1 MALGGGI
8 WTTQNKVLPGS
19 YINFISVAS
28 ADAKLSDRGYAT
40 MPLEELDWGPDGEIF
55 EVTADDFKTRS
66 LNIFGYDYLHEKLK
80 GIRDLFAYAKT
91 LYAYRLTSGG
101 AKASCDY
108 ASAKYSGT
116 RGNDL
121 KVVIAKN
128 ADDTEKFDVTTYIG
142 TSKLGTQTVATAAEL
157 KDDDFFVWKKSAQL
171 AATAGTTMTGGTNG
185 EVTGESYQAYLDLA
199 ESYSFNAMGIV
210 TSDETVKKLAMNFV
224 KRMRDD
230 VGVKFQLVLHN
241 APADFEGVI
250 NVKNTISDDD
260 WAKESAVYWVT
271 GASAGCAVNASNT
284 NRKYD
289 GEFTID
295 CSYTQTQL
303 TKAIQA
309 GEFTFHRVGSDVR
322 VLEDINSFVSF
333 VDEKNELFSD
343 NQTIRVIDQI
353 ANDDA
358 VLFNTKYLGKVPN
371 DEGGRISLWND
382 FVKARKK
389 LQEIRAIENFSDS
402 DVVVSQGDTKKS
414 VLVTQQITVVNAMT
428 HLYMTVKVV

>member
-28 ADAKLSDRGYAT
+28 ADAKLSERGYAT
-40 MPLEELDWGPDGEIF
+40 MPLEELDWGPEGEIF
-55 EVTADDFKTRS
+55 EVTVDDFKTRA
-66 LNIFGYDYLHEKLK
+66 LHIFGYDYLHAKLK
-80 GIRDLFAYAKT
+80 GLRDLFAYAKT

-101 AKASCDY
+101 VKAACDY
-108 ASAKYSGT
+108 ATAKYSGT

-128 ADDTEKFDVTTYIG
+128 ADDAEKWDVTTYIG
-142 TSKLGTQTVATAAEL
+142 TSKLGTQTAATAAEL
-157 KDDDFFVWKKSAQL
+157 LDDDFFVWKKDAVL
-171 AATAGTTMTGGTNG
+171 AATAGTSLTGGTNG
-185 EVTGESYQAYLDLA
+185 DVTGEAYQAYLDQA
-199 ESYSFNAMGIV
+199 ESYSFNTMGIA
-210 TSDETVKKLAMNFV
+210 TSDETIKKLAINYV
-224 KRMRDD
+224 NRLRDD
-230 VGVKFQLVLHN
+230 VGVKFQLVLHH
-241 APADFEGVI
+241 APADAVGVI
-250 NVKNTISDDD
+250 DVKNDVSDED

-295 CSYTQTQL
+295 CNYTQTQL
-303 TKAIQA
+303 IKAIQA

-322 VLEDINSFVSF
+322 VLEDINSFITF
-333 VDEKNELFSD
+333 TDEQNELFAD

-371 DEGGRISLWND
+371 DEAGRISLWND
-382 FVKARKK
+382 YVKARKA
-389 LQEIRAIENFSDS
+389 LQEIRAIENFADT
-402 DVVVSQGDTKKS
+402 DVTVSQGSTKKS
-414 VLVTQQITVVNAMT
+414 VLVTQKITVVNAMT

>member
-19 YINFISVAS
+19 YINFVSVAS
-28 ADAKLSDRGYAT
+28 ADARLSERGYAT
-40 MPLEELDWGPDGEIF
+40 MPLEGLDWGPDGEIF
-55 EVTADDFKTRS
+55 EVTADDFKTRA

-80 GIRDLFAYAKT
+80 GLRDLFAYAQT
-91 LYAYRLTSGG
+91 LYAYRLSSGG
-101 AKASCDY
+101 IKAECDF
-108 ASAKYSGT
+108 AAAKYSGT

-121 KVVIAKN
+121 KVVITKN
-128 ADDTEKFDVTTYIG
+128 ADDTEKFDVITYLG
-142 TSKLGTQTVATAAEL
+142 TSKLGTQTVETAAEL
-157 KDDDFFVWKKSAQL
+157 TDDDFFIWKKDAEL
-171 AATAGTTMTGGTNG
+171 VATAGTTLSGGTNG
-185 EVTGESYQAYLDLA
+185 EVTGDSYQAYLDLA
-199 ESYSFNAMGIV
+199 ESYSFNVMGIV
-210 TSDETVKKLAMNFV
+210 TSDETVKKLAINFV

-241 APADFEGVI
+241 APADYEGVI
-250 NVKNTISDDD
+250 NVKNTTSDED
-260 WAKESAVYWVT
+260 WEKESAVYWVT
-271 GASAGCAVNASNT
+271 GASAGCVVNASNT
-284 NRKYD
+284 NREYD

-295 CSYTQTQL
+295 CNYTQTQL
-303 TKAIQA
+303 IKAIQA
-309 GEFTFHRVGSDVR
+309 GEFIFHRVGSDVR
-322 VLEDINSFVSF
+322 VLEDINSFISF
-333 VDEKNELFSD
+333 EDDKNELFAD

-382 FVKARKK
+382 FVKARKA

-402 DVVVSQGDTKKS
+402 DIVVSQGDTKKS

>member
-19 YINFISVAS
+19 YINFVSVAS
-28 ADAKLSDRGYAT
+28 ADARLSERGYAT

-55 EVTADDFKTRS
+55 EVTADDFKTRA

-80 GIRDLFAYAKT
+80 GLRDLFAYAQT

-101 AKASCDY
+101 TKAECDF
-108 ASAKYSGT
+108 ATAKYSGT

-128 ADDTEKFDVTTYIG
+128 ADDTEKFDVTTYLG
-142 TSKLGTQTVATAAEL
+142 TSKLGTQTVATATEL
-157 KDDDFFVWKKSAQL
+157 KDDDFFVWKKDAQL

-185 EVTGESYQAYLDLA
+185 EITGEAYQAYLDLA
-199 ESYSFNAMGIV
+199 ESYSFNTMGIV

-241 APADFEGVI
+241 APADYEGVI
-250 NVKNTISDDD
+250 NVKNTVSDDD

-303 TKAIQA
+303 IKAIQA
-309 GEFTFHRVGSDVR
+309 GELTFHRVGSDVR

-333 VDEKNELFSD
+333 EDEKNELFSD

-371 DEGGRISLWND
+371 DEAGRISLWND
-382 FVKARKK
+382 FVKARKA

-402 DVVVSQGDTKKS
+402 DIVVSQGDTKKS
-414 VLVTQQITVVNAMT
+414 VLVTQQITVVNAMAQ
-428 HLYMTVKVV
+428 LYMTVKVV